1 MNLKD
6 KIVVLTGSEGLIG
19 NSIKKYLLK
28 NKTKLVCL
36 DIKKNLVKKN
46 FDYFSCN
53 LLNEEE
59 IIKIKNKIIKKYR
72 KIDSLINLACINDPV
87 ENPKKI
93 VSFEDL
99 DSKIFKDR
107 VDKNLMMTFL
117 PCKVFGSQM
126 QKNRKGSIINFAS
139 TYGIVAPDQN
149 IYKIK
154 GKKFFVKDAAYPTAK
169 SAIIGLSKYLA
180 SYWSG
185 RKVRVNVVAPGGVE
199 NNQNKQ
205 FIKNYIDKTL
215 SKRMAKTNDF
225 NGTVH
230 LLVSDQSDYITGA
243 IFSVDGGWTTI

>member
-1 MNLKD
+1 
-6 KIVVLTGSEGLIG
+6 
-19 NSIKKYLLK
+19 
-28 NKTKLVCL
+28 
-36 DIKKNLVKKN
+36 
-46 FDYFSCN
+46 
-53 LLNEEE
+53 
-59 IIKIKNKIIKKYR
+59 
-72 KIDSLINLACINDPV
+72 
-87 ENPKKI
+87 
-93 VSFEDL
+93 
-99 DSKIFKDR
+99 
-107 VDKNLMMTFL
+107 
-117 PCKVFGSQM
+117 M